1 MVVGAGLRAVV
12 VVGGG
17 LRAVVA
23 VVATDGAVV
32 AEVVGPDAAEV
43 GVVSVGTTVDVIG
56 DAVVVASDVARVAVL
71 RVGELGLFELH
82 PDETSAA
89 ASRAADAMRSTMT
102 TSIELRRTECQHRTQ
117 PPMSK
122 ADSPR
127 QRGWTLR
134 GHRSAALRTS
144 SRPRVTIVSQGR
156 SGARTGCRQSPR
168 QLTRVAGRPGDG
180 PQLPPGVASVADE
193 LEQVGVERLLARTG
207 VPCGASG

>member
-1 MVVGAGLRAVV
+1 VAAGTRVVVGA
-12 VVGGG
+12 G

-56 DAVVVASDVARVAVL
+56 DAVVVASDVAGVAVL

-102 TSIELRRTECQHRTQ
+102 TSRL
-117 PPMSK
+117 
-122 ADSPR
+122 AA
-127 QRGWTLR
+127 QRGRLDVEMKLVADHGFRAIAHDRR
-134 GHRSAALRTS
+134 GH
-144 SRPRVTIVSQGR
+144 GR
-156 SGARTGCRQSPR
+156 SSQT
-168 QLTRVAGRPGDG
+168 
-180 PQLPPGVASVADE
+180 
-193 LEQVGVERLLARTG
+193 
-207 VPCGASG
+207 